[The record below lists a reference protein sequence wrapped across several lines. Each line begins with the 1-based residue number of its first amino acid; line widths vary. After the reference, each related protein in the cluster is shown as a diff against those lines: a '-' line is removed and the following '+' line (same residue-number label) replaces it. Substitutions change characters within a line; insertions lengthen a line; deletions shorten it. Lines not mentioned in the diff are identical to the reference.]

1 MINSVKVLLDLCHQA
16 IFKARYAF
24 RFRSWPIAHAKALPE
39 QRRIVVSGYLNDA
52 LGIGR
57 AGRLVVDRLSELG
70 EEVTREDLRPFDR
83 GLATRGIYAFPEG
96 RDANIWLLAVNP
108 PEAKLALYT
117 HDPNM
122 WGQLYRIGLWHWE
135 SSIAP
140 VDWAPLAAYF
150 HEIWASSH
158 FTAEALKAAMRQCGC
173 PYLIERIR
181 VLPLPVKIRPEV
193 AHPLHDRVHVLTL
206 FDPRSHFERKNPM
219 GVIEVWKDLFPE
231 PALTA
236 HLIVKTLAQ
245 AVDHPHFKVLTQS
258 IEGRP
263 DISIHAET
271 LDDVQTENLIDAS
284 DIIISLHRAEGFG
297 LPLAE
302 AMAAGKA
309 VIATGWSGNMQFMTT
324 DNSWPV
330 GYRLIPAT
338 PRYNGPLAQWVE
350 PDLSSACEGLERL
363 IESADLR
370 HKLGARARKDMIAM
384 RESWRI

>member
-1 MINSVKVLLDLCHQA
+1 MMNVVKVLLDLCHQA
-16 IFKARYAF
+16 IFKARYAS
-24 RFRSWPIAHAKALPE
+24 RLRSWPIAQAKALPD
-39 QRRIVVSGYLNDA
+39 QRRIVVSGYLNEA

-57 AGRLVVDRLSELG
+57 AGRLVLDRLSELG
-70 EEVTREDLRPFDR
+70 EEVISEDLRPFDR
-83 GLATRGIYAFPEG
+83 GLATRGLYAFPEG
-96 RDANIWLLAVNP
+96 LNANTWLLAVNP

-117 HDPNM
+117 HNPSR

-140 VDWAPLAAYF
+140 ADWAFLAAYF
-150 HEIWASSH
+150 HEIWASSQ
-158 FTAEALKAAMRQCGC
+158 FTAEALKAAMRQCGY
-173 PYLIERIR
+173 PNLIERIR

-193 AHPLHDRVHVLTL
+193 LRTLNERVHVLTL

-231 PALTA
+231 PTLTA
-236 HLIVKTLAQ
+236 HLTVKTLAQ
-245 AVDHPHFKVLTQS
+245 AVDHPRFKVLSQS

-271 LDDVQTENLIDAS
+271 LDDVQTEGLIDAN

-309 VIATGWSGNMQFMTT
+309 VIATGWSGNMQFMTS

-330 GYRLIPAT
+330 GYRLVPAT
-338 PRYNGPLAQWVE
+338 PRYNGPLAQWAE
-350 PDLSSACEGLERL
+350 PDLSSAREGLERL
-363 IESADLR
+363 IASADLR
-370 HKLGARARKDMIAM
+370 HRLGVRARRDMIAL